1 MTSFV
6 DRAALRTAWHPVANA
21 DQVGADAVAV
31 TLLGNPLVL
40 WRGADG
46 GLVVAPD
53 RCPHR
58 EAPLSIGTLR
68 DGVLSCAYHG
78 WQFGAGGRCVLVPSS
93 GPEAPIPPA
102 AHLPCHQVAER
113 YGLVW
118 VCPGEP
124 AHPIPLIGQ
133 DADPAF
139 RRINTPV
146 EHWVVS
152 TPRLVDNFMD
162 FSHFPW
168 VHTGTFGAGQDPL
181 VPKLELTQLD
191 DCFFGYTYEVDAAN
205 PDEATAVS
213 GSDDDVVHRV
223 MTTGF
228 ALPFTVRSTITY
240 DSGLQHILLLCS
252 TPIDD
257 LNSLFTFVVWR
268 NDDHRIDPDEIIAF
282 DRAIG
287 AEDKAMLEQ
296 VPGTLP
302 LERTGVVNVQSD
314 KPSVEWRRR
323 FAAMID
329 GPHNPSSA
337 SPASQQSRSNSAGK
351 AAAEGERVQ

>member
-1 MTSFV
+1 MSRKAGVRMSALWSVGQTSDKGYSMTTFV
-6 DRAALRTAWHPVANA
+6 DSESLKGYWYPV
-21 DQVGADAVAV
+21 VRADAVTDEPHAV
-31 TLLGNPLVL
+31 RLLGEALVI
-40 WRGADG
+40 WRDAAGT
-46 GLVVAPD
+46 LVVAPD

-58 EAPLSIGTLR
+58 EAPLSIGSLR

-78 WQFGAGGRCVLVPSS
+78 WGFGADGKCVSVPSS
-93 GPEAPIPPA
+93 GPGAAIPPT
-102 AHLPCHQVAER
+102 AHLSCRHAKEQ

-124 AHPIPLIGQ
+124 SAEIPEISQ
-133 DADPAF
+133 EHDSSF

-146 EHWVVS
+146 DVWATS

-168 VHTGTFGAGQDPL
+168 VHAGTFGGAQDPY
-181 VPKLELTQLD
+181 VPKLDLEQLD
-191 DCFFGYTYEVDAAN
+191 ETFYGYRYEVEAAN
-205 PDEATAVS
+205 PDEAVAVS
-213 GSDDDVVHRV
+213 GSEDETVHRV

-228 ALPFTVRSTITY
+228 TLPFVVRSTIRY
-240 DSGLQHILLLCS
+240 EDGLEHILLLLS

-268 NDDHRIDPDEIIAF
+268 NDDHSTDADEIIAF
-282 DRAIG
+282 DLAIG

-296 VPGTLP
+296 VPGTLS
-302 LERTGVVNVQSD
+302 LGRTGLTNVQSD

-323 FAAMID
+323 FAELV
-329 GPHNPSSA
+329 GST
-337 SPASQQSRSNSAGK
+337 
-351 AAAEGERVQ
+351 E

>member
-1 MTSFV
+1 MTEFV
-6 DRAALRTAWHPVANA
+6 HNTTLRNAWYPVANVDDVEA
-21 DQVGADAVAV
+21 HALAVR
-31 TLLGNPLVL
+31 LLGDELVI
-40 WRGADG
+40 WRATDGA
-46 GLVVAPD
+46 LVVSPD

-58 EAPLSIGTLR
+58 EAPLSIGNLE
-68 DGVLSCAYHG
+68 GGELSCAYHG
-78 WQFGAGGRCVLVPSS
+78 WKFGAGGQCVAVPSS
-93 GPEAPIPPA
+93 GPTGAIPPT
-102 AHLPCHQVAER
+102 AHLPCMHAQER

-124 AHPIPLIGQ
+124 VVDIPRIGQ
-133 DADPAF
+133 DDDPAF
-139 RRINTPV
+139 RRLNTEV
-146 EHWVVS
+146 EPWSVS

-168 VHTGTFGAGQDPL
+168 VHTGTFGAGQDPF
-181 VPKLELTQLD
+181 VPKLELEQLD
-191 DCFFGYTYEVDAAN
+191 DDFFGYVYEVFAAN

-213 GSDDDVVHRV
+213 GSDADVVHRV

-228 ALPFTVRSTITY
+228 ALPFTVRSTIRY
-240 DSGLQHILLLCS
+240 DDGLEHILLLCS
-252 TPIDD
+252 TPVDD

-268 NDDHRIDPDEIIAF
+268 NDDHSVDPEEILAF

-287 AEDKAMLEQ
+287 QEDKAMLER

-323 FAAMID
+323 FAEMI
-329 GPHNPSSA
+329 GP
-337 SPASQQSRSNSAGK
+337 G
-351 AAAEGERVQ
+351 